1 MAKAERATMDIHS
14 LDEALDW
21 QAQHAALGLA
31 PCTARVIE
39 ALKAV
44 ARTDTEVARRMNHW
58 PGLKLQDAMPLRI
71 TGGLHHLFL
80 TGDAPELGP
89 VYSGEL
95 TDQGRIDAIV
105 VGLVERFDARLAS
118 WFDGPPQ
125 TNEAGRSASLMAGL
139 LWLSQVLGPR
149 FEVNEIGASA
159 GVNTMMERY
168 FYDLGGT
175 RVGPSNSPMRIA
187 PEWKGDPPPAGEV
200 EIMSIRGSDIAPVD
214 LSDPEQALRL
224 KAYVWAEV
232 TERIARIDA
241 AIALAARQAPDIVE
255 QDAADFVRDMLA
267 RPQQAGV
274 TRVLDHSIMWQY
286 LPEAT
291 QRAITEA
298 MEVAGAKATP
308 ERPLAWIS
316 LETNRK
322 TFAHELHVKY
332 WPGGGADWTVL
343 AQAHPHGL
351 WVEWWGAPVPAR

>member
-1 MAKAERATMDIHS
+1 MAMADGQAVMDVHS

-21 QAQHAALGLA
+21 QARHAALGLA

-44 ARTDTEVARRMNHW
+44 AKTDTEVARRMNNW

-71 TGGLHHLFL
+71 TGGLHHLYL

-89 VYSGEL
+89 IYSGEL
-95 TDQGRIDAIV
+95 TDQARIDAIIV
-105 VGLVERFDARLAS
+105 ALTDRFDARLAP

-139 LWLSQVLGPR
+139 LWLAQKLGPR
-149 FEVNEIGASA
+149 FEVNEMGASA
-159 GVNTMMERY
+159 GINTMMERY
-168 FYDLGGT
+168 FFDLGGT
-175 RVGPSNSPMRIA
+175 QVGPQDSPMRIA
-187 PEWKGDPPPAGEV
+187 PEWKGAPPPAGEV
-200 EIMSIRGSDIAPVD
+200 EIVSIRGCDVAPID
-214 LSDPEQALRL
+214 LSDPEEALRL
-224 KAYVWAEV
+224 KAYVWAEMA
-232 TERIARIDA
+232 ERMARLEA
-241 AIALAARQAPDIVE
+241 AIALAAQKKPDVVQ
-255 QDAADFVRDMLA
+255 QDAAAFVREMLA

-291 QRAITEA
+291 QGEVAAA
-298 MEVAGAKATP
+298 MEAAAARATP
-308 ERPLAWIS
+308 ERPLAWVS
-316 LETNRK
+316 LETNRT

-332 WPGGGADWTVL
+332 WPGGGDEWAVL

-351 WVEWWGAPVPAR
+351 WVEWFGE

>member
-1 MAKAERATMDIHS
+1 MHIHG

-21 QAQHAALGLA
+21 QPKHAALGLA

-44 ARTDTEVARRMNHW
+44 AGTGTEVARRMNNW

-71 TGGLHHLFL
+71 AGGLHHLYL
-80 TGDAPELGP
+80 TGDAPELER

-95 TDQGRIDAIV
+95 TDQTRIDAIV
-105 VGLVERFDARLAS
+105 VGLVERFDARLGP

-139 LWLSQVLGPR
+139 LWLSRRLGR
-149 FEVNEIGASA
+149 KFEVNEIGASA
-159 GVNTMMERY
+159 GINTMMERY
-168 FYDLGGT
+168 FYDLGGI
-175 RVGPSNSPMRIA
+175 RVGPEDSPMRIA

-200 EIMSIRGSDIAPVD
+200 EIVAIRGSDIAPID
-214 LSDPEQALRL
+214 LADPEQALRL
-224 KAYVWAEV
+224 KAYVWAEM
-232 TERIARIDA
+232 TERMARLDA
-241 AIALAARQAPDIVE
+241 AIALAAEKKPDLIE
-255 QDAADFVRDMLA
+255 QDAGAFVRDMLA

-286 LPEAT
+286 LPETT
-291 QRAITEA
+291 QQAITKA
-298 MEVAGAKATP
+298 METAGARATP

-332 WPGGGADWTVL
+332 WPGGGEEWAVL

-351 WVEWWGAPVPAR
+351 WVEWWGK